1 MAGTASRGRA
11 AMPVRALR
19 NLAFALMCLA
29 MLLSVAPM
37 APALAQESGMA
48 GGDAGMEVQHGGEAE
63 AGAGW
68 TMEWVTGAIILGG
81 AFAVGAFATESW
93 AGGVVSAAAAA
104 GIYALMP

>member
-1 MAGTASRGRA
+1 MMAGTASRGRA
-11 AMPVRALR
+11 VVPVRALR
-19 NLAFALMCLA
+19 HLAFALMCLA
-29 MLLSVAPM
+29 MLLSVTPM
-37 APALAQESGMA
+37 VPALAQENGTG
-48 GGDAGMEVQHGGEAE
+48 GGDVGMEVQHDGE

-68 TMEWVTGAIILGG
+68 TTEWVTGAIILGG